1 MESLY
6 SDLEIRNMVTRSL
19 LLHIL
24 IMDNQAAVFDA
35 RIDALDFVNRISP
48 DGLRRIAARKVGD
61 PNLDILTLVND
72 ELGLR

>member
-6 SDLEIRNMVTRSL
+6 SDLEVRNMVTRSL
-19 LLHIL
+19 MLHIL

-35 RIDALDFVNRISP
+35 RIDALDFINRIPP
-48 DGLRRIAARKVGD
+48 DGLRRIASRKVGD
-61 PNLDILTLVND
+61 PDLNILTLVNE